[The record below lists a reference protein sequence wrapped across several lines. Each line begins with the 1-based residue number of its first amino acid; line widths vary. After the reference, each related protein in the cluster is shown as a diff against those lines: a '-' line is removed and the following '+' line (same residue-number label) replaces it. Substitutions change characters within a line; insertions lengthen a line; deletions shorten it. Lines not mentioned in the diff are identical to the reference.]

1 MVRNCYDICKD
12 KLGEHY
18 DFDGSGGGPGGNWQ
32 CLTADHYVTTSDN
45 RYVSVADLSVGDKL
59 STGNVVVENSPKKSD
74 VYWLRTTQG
83 YFSVTKDHKVFLKS
97 GGYKL
102 VTELT
107 EEDELIVDLAS
118 NEESLFNLTPD
129 EWRFFGFWLGD
140 GHCDYRHKNTKSPV
154 VKVTLG
160 TKRKEDYILNLDLEL
175 NHYTHTNKVTPI
187 VSLVN
192 KKHRGLNKLIHLC
205 RGKYISDM
213 FTAEEYSYIIE
224 GYCQAD
230 GYVVDNSCTITSI
243 DKRLL
248 TVIQHGC
255 HVNGWSASLSKRMDR
270 EATNFSDN
278 PKPIWRLRVRKDLP
292 PVSTFKSLVYK
303 GKETV
308 WVLNTTG
315 DHSYFADNQLHH
327 NCYDLA
333 NYVASFFGTRLV
345 GPVAAT
351 IVYDNPQLYRLALV
365 KTYDGQLETGDMI
378 IFGPV
383 GYNPAGH
390 VAFYGHGDQ
399 TSATCIDQNHP
410 AWNPVTEHT
419 FNLLPLNPTHIVRFY
434 NQEGYSAGGQS
445 SGNQPGTISGND
457 TTKTKTRTYQ
467 FWEVTCDETEVL
479 KEKDGE
485 FIEKTF
491 QCSKYTGLED
501 GDWIKIDR
509 WDGSAGY
516 IRKSCAKRR
525 EDLDVVVTTKK
536 DASVTNDL
544 PSGTANYDG
553 GDISYGGY
561 VLAKDKISAM
571 ASACAKYGIWL
582 PGFICQTYLE
592 TNWGQS
598 PGASYAGP
606 ENNWG
611 GLTWTGNPQR
621 ESGVVVSQGA
631 PRAEGGYYMK
641 FASLKDYFEDHC
653 NLISDRIGGAD
664 ALYHANNKYDIES
677 FTRGLFR
684 PVAKYDYAA
693 VGLGAYIAQM
703 SSIYNGMKPQLDEV
717 MGHIKEG
724 EPLPTAPAVTKPT
737 LPKFEVPKPKLPP
750 LKTGNK
756 ATDRRSRWI

>member
-18 DFDGSGGGPGGNWQ
+18 DFDGSGGGPGGLYQ
-32 CLTADHYVTTSDN
+32 CLTGDHYVRLYDGSYTSVKN
-45 RYVSVADLSVGDKL
+45 LQKGDRL
-59 STGNVVVENSPKKSD
+59 STGNTVLSNKPERKK
-74 VYWLRTTQG
+74 VFTMNTTQG
-83 YFSVTKDHKVFLKS
+83 KFTVTEDHKVFLLS
-97 GGYKL
+97 GGFK
-102 VTELT
+102 E
-107 EEDELIVDLAS
+107 AS
-118 NEESLFNLTPD
+118 NLVFGEKLITDLTGEVDKDKLSEIKNSVYSDDKVELLNLQRMCHITG
-129 EWRFFGFWLGD
+129 WYTYLTRKSSGWLLVVD
-140 GHCDYRHKNTKSPV
+140 KTKSPCV
-154 VKVTLG
+154 RFISLEPTLS
-160 TKRKEDYILNLDLEL
+160 EDTVYVLE
-175 NHYTHTNKVTPI
+175 
-187 VSLVN
+187 VS
-192 KKHRGLNKLIHLC
+192 G
-205 RGKYISDM
+205 
-213 FTAEEYSYIIE
+213 
-224 GYCQAD
+224 
-230 GYVVDNSCTITSI
+230 
-243 DKRLL
+243 
-248 TVIQHGC
+248 
-255 HVNGWSASLSKRMDR
+255 DR
-270 EATNFSDN
+270 
-278 PKPIWRLRVRKDLP
+278 
-292 PVSTFKSLVYK
+292 
-303 GKETV
+303 
-308 WVLNTTG
+308 
-315 DHSYFADNQLHH
+315 SYFADNLLHH

-383 GYNPAGH
+383 AYNSAGH

-410 AWNPVTEHT
+410 AWSGVTEHT

-445 SGNQPGTISGND
+445 SNNQPGTISGND
-457 TTKTKTRTYQ
+457 TTKTKSRTYQ

-525 EDLDVVVTTKK
+525 EDLDIVVTTKK

-561 VLAKDKISAM
+561 VLTKDKISAM

-598 PGASYAGP
+598 PGATYAGP

-653 NLISDRIGGAD
+653 NLISDRIGGEN

-703 SSIYNGMKPQLDEV
+703 TSIYNGMKPQLDEV

-724 EPLPTAPAVTKPT
+724 EPLPTAPNVTKPT
-737 LPKFEVPKPKLPP
+737 LPKFELPKPKLPP

-756 ATDRRSRWI
+756 ATDRRARWT